1 MRIRYARAV
10 MQISKVLAYFYTK
23 VFIGIVHGRAQTDIT
38 VLTVR
43 GSSIS
48 HHYTRKF
55 DGIECS
61 DAMQTFIEEAAELS
75 PLFFTAVLCDA
86 AEQGAIPTCS
96 KQHAGQFTD
105 VDFLESICFDEKW
118 MMYLSRD
125 ALYHL
130 QERYKRI
137 GVDFIFSPFALIK
150 QLYKEQISR
159 EHALFILNEETS
171 VSLAV
176 FDKGEFQF
184 AAYEKI
190 EPQPHDVTEKI
201 ELSDL
206 SSEKQDDTPKRF
218 KSIEKI
224 LDTYYHDARYKSSF
238 IEKIYLADTQKS
250 TNTLVTLI
258 KNELFINV
266 EHASI
271 DLAYEVAKLAA
282 TEAKYAL

>member
-1 MRIRYARAV
+1 

-118 MMYLSRD
+118 MIYLSRD

-190 EPQPHDVTEKI
+190 GV
-201 ELSDL
+201 SDL
-206 SSEKQDDTPKRF
+206 SSEKQDDIPKRF

-224 LDTYYHDARYKSSF
+224 LDIYYHDVRYKSSF
-238 IEKIYLADTQKS
+238 IEKIYLADTQK
-250 TNTLVTLI
+250 NTDTIVTLM
-258 KNELFINV
+258 KNELFIDV
-266 EHASI
+266 EYASI

>member
-48 HHYTRKF
+48 QHYTRKF

-118 MMYLSRD
+118 MIYLSRD

-190 EPQPHDVTEKI
+190 GV
-201 ELSDL
+201 SDL
-206 SSEKQDDTPKRF
+206 SSEKQDDIPKRF

-224 LDTYYHDARYKSSF
+224 LDIYYHDVRYKSSF
-238 IEKIYLADTQKS
+238 IEKIYLADTQK
-250 TNTLVTLI
+250 NTDTIVTLM
-258 KNELFINV
+258 KNELFIDV
-266 EHASI
+266 EYVSI